1 MTTVALSSLG
11 GAGWQFFDANGVP
24 LSGGKLYA
32 YAAGTTTLAT
42 TYTSNTGVTANSNP
56 IILDSAGRP
65 PQQIWLV
72 SDQSYKFV
80 LTTPTDVSIWSKDN
94 IPGIVGSAGFSAA
107 DIPYAPPFSG
117 ALTTG
122 YTVEDKLAQTVSVK
136 DFGAV
141 GDGLTNDTAAF
152 QQALDSGNPIFI
164 PGGTYALSA
173 KLTSANKAVAI
184 YTDGGAI
191 LKWILGSATQ
201 GFDFTFNSL
210 TTQTLNIGD
219 IDLTTE
225 CEGGGTAIKAVWPAG
240 PSGYNRLMT
249 LGCIRIRGWEIPNQ
263 IGYWSYGVDVTNAWL
278 SYCEA
283 LDFYG
288 KETGGYTPLSTAA
301 WVARGNTTDCRVYM
315 RVRYALSG
323 LLIAGF
329 SEGFDISGSY
339 FVACDYAVN
348 CSGTATLNTPGLV
361 WVGGHASCF
370 RGAIRSVNILQGNV
384 SDLLI
389 YKRPDSPY
397 NFIAFD
403 LDNESIEWQ
412 ISDCKVFSLNNPAGG
427 TTTGIKDAGVNN
439 ISSNMR
445 FALCNTDVELI
456 STAAGFG
463 HSFSRSDNLR
473 GAIIRGSYN
482 GQVWAYPWPALGTLT
497 DYLDR
502 LTANS
507 ATPSVL
513 GCRQWSPGSGYIYT
527 QNSSPTSITDLTGW
541 FPGQE
546 FVLEAGDANTTL
558 VNSLTFV
565 LIGGANIV
573 MSNGQTVR
581 MRRVNSTTW
590 KQVA

>member
-1 MTTVALSSLG
+1 MTTVSLSSLG
-11 GAGWQFFDANGVP
+11 GAGWQFFDASGVP

-32 YAAGTTTLAT
+32 YAAGTTTPAT
-42 TYTSNTGVTANSNP
+42 TYTDNSGNTPNSNP

-65 PQQIWLV
+65 PQEIWLTNN
-72 SDQSYKFV
+72 QSYKFV
-80 LTTPTDVSIWSKDN
+80 LETADSILVWSKDN
-94 IPGIVGSAGFSAA
+94 IPGIVGAAAFSAA
-107 DIPYAPPFSG
+107 DVPYAPPFAG
-117 ALTTG
+117 ALTSG
-122 YTVEDKLAQTVSVK
+122 YSVQDKLAQTVSVQ

-141 GDGLTNDTAAF
+141 GDGLTDDTDAF
-152 QQALDSGNPIFI
+152 QQALDSGSPIFI
-164 PGGTYALSA
+164 PSGVYALSEE
-173 KLTSANKAVAI
+173 LTSSSKAVSI

-201 GFDFTFNSL
+201 GFNFTFNNL
-210 TTQTLNIGD
+210 TTQTLYIGD

-240 PSGYNRLMT
+240 ASGYNRLMT
-249 LGCIRIRGWEIPNQ
+249 LGCIRIRGWDIPNQ
-263 IGYWSYGVDVTNAWL
+263 IGYWAYGIDVTNGWL
-278 SYCEA
+278 SFCEA

-288 KETGGYTPLSTAA
+288 KVSGGYIPQSTAA
-301 WVARGNTTDCRVYM
+301 WVARGSTTDCRAHM
-315 RVRYALSG
+315 RVRYAQSG

-348 CSGTATLNTPGLV
+348 CAGTAALNTPGLV
-361 WVGGHASCF
+361 WVGGHAACF
-370 RGAIRSVNILQGNV
+370 KGAIRSVNILQGNV
-384 SDLLI
+384 SDLLL

-397 NFIAFD
+397 NYIAFD
-403 LDNESIEWQ
+403 LDYESTEWQ

-445 FALCNTDVELI
+445 FALCDTDVELV
-456 STAAGFG
+456 STASGFG
-463 HSFSRSDNLR
+463 HSFSRSDTQR
-473 GAIIRGSYN
+473 GSIIRGSYD
-482 GQVWAYPWPALGTLT
+482 GQVWAYPWPALGSVT
-497 DYLDR
+497 DYLDT

-513 GCRQWSPGSGYIYT
+513 GCRQWSPGTGYIYT
-527 QNSSPTSITDLTGW
+527 QNSVPTSITDLTDW

-546 FVLEAGDANTTL
+546 FILEAGDANTTL
-558 VNSLTFV
+558 VNSATFL
-565 LIGGANIV
+565 LIGGANIA
-573 MSNGQTVR
+573 MTFGKTVR

>member
-1 MTTVALSSLG
+1 VAAVALSSLG
-11 GAGWQFFDANGVP
+11 GAGWQFFDANGNP
-24 LSGGKLYA
+24 LSGGKLYT
-32 YAAGTTTLAT
+32 YAAGTTTPAT
-42 TYTSNTGVTANSNP
+42 TYTSSSGATANANP

-65 PQQIWLV
+65 SEQIWLD
-72 SDQSYKFV
+72 SNAAYKFT
-80 LTTPTDVSIWSKDN
+80 LTNSLDVPVWTKDN
-94 IPGIVGSAGFSAA
+94 VPGIFADTVIEAA
-107 DIPYAPPFSG
+107 NVEYNPPFTG
-117 ALTTG
+117 ALTSG
-122 YTVEDKLAQTVSVK
+122 YTLTDKLEQTVSVK

-141 GDGLTNDTAAF
+141 GDGVTDDTTAF
-152 QQALDSGNPIFI
+152 QSALDSGQPVFI
-164 PGGTYALSA
+164 PGGTYALSS
-173 KLTSANKAVAI
+173 KLTSVSKPVAI

-191 LKWILGSATQ
+191 LKWVVGSATQ
-201 GFDFTFNSL
+201 GFDFSFNNL
-210 TTQTLNIGD
+210 TTDTLYIGD

-225 CEGGGTAIKAVWPAG
+225 CEGGGTAIKAAWPAG
-240 PSGYNRLMT
+240 ASGFSRLMT
-249 LGCIRIRGWEIPNQ
+249 LGCIRIRGWDIPNQ
-263 IGYWSYGVDVTNAWL
+263 IGYWDYGVDTTNAWL
-278 SYCEA
+278 SFCET

-288 KETGGYTPLSTAA
+288 KVSGAYTPLSTAA
-301 WVARGNTTDCRVYM
+301 WAARGNTTDCRAHM
-315 RVRYALSG
+315 RVRYAEAG

-348 CSGTATLNTPGLV
+348 CSGTSGLNTPGLV

-370 RGAIRSVNILQGNV
+370 RGIVRAVNFLQGNT
-384 SDLLI
+384 SDLLL

-403 LDNESIEWQ
+403 LDEFSTEWQ
-412 ISDCKVFSLNNPAGG
+412 ISDCKVFSLNNTGGG

-439 ISSNMR
+439 ISTNMR
-445 FALCNTDVELI
+445 FALCDTDVELAA
-456 STAAGFG
+456 TASGFG

-473 GAIIRGSYN
+473 GSIIRGSYN

-497 DYLDR
+497 DYLDL
-502 LTANS
+502 LTVNS

-527 QNSSPTSITDLTGW
+527 QNSSPTSITDLTEW

-558 VNSLTFV
+558 VNSASFL
-565 LIGGANIV
+565 LIGGVNLA
-573 MSNGQTVR
+573 MTSGQTVR